1 MLLVATVLS
10 PNHSVVAVL
19 AGPASTWRVSNL
31 RNMATRVASLWTR
44 QQTPFHLTNDGA
56 TMSAFPNTREALGE
70 SWSKTG
76 RHAKRIARHGRHAAE
91 DIAGE
96 LRDLLAE
103 LEATLGEGTQADA
116 AVLRE
121 DVRKRLDAAR
131 ARLDETRSAAR
142 DRAGAAF
149 SNADDYVHDNPWRA
163 IAIIGGAA
171 LIVGALVGRC
181 GGSSD

>member
-1 MLLVATVLS
+1 MTTRAAS
-10 PNHSVVAVL
+10 PEDA
-19 AGPASTWRVSNL
+19 AAASI
-31 RNMATRVASLWTR
+31 
-44 QQTPFHLTNDGA
+44 PLTNDGA
-56 TMSAFPNTREALGE
+56 IMSAFPNTREALGE

-96 LRDLLAE
+96 LRDLLTE
-103 LEATLGEGTQADA
+103 LETTLGEGTQADA

-142 DRAGAAF
+142 DRAGAAL
-149 SNADDYVHDNPWRA
+149 STADDYVHDNPWRA

-171 LIVGALVGRC
+171 LIVGALLGRC